1 MSKTGIVMYIFGF
14 IFVVFCFWFV
24 GCSDESTST
33 KLDSEDIYNDSLT
46 FTIINR

>member
-14 IFVVFCFWFV
+14 IFIIFCFWFV

-33 KLDSEDIYNDSLT
+33 KLDSEDIYNYSLT
-46 FTIINR
+46 FTIIKR